1 MIRGLIY
8 QPLKLISITIGLWL
22 AGTIVYCYYWVTSI
36 SASPDTYG
44 YEKWPIFPFMGF
56 LVYRFP
62 YLLVGLVGVIIV
74 EFIVAAVFIRK
85 ALPGRDLPG

>member
-1 MIRGLIY
+1 MIRGLI
-8 QPLKLISITIGLWL
+8 QRPLKLISITIGLWL
-22 AGTIVYCYYWVTSI
+22 AGTIVYCYYWVTSLI
-36 SASPDTYG
+36 NSPDTYG

-62 YLLVGLVGVIIV
+62 YLLVGLAGVIIV
-74 EFIVAAVFIRK
+74 ELILVAVFKRE